1 MAPDKFR
8 CFLHESPTY
17 GDWINVVTAG
27 LILIGI
33 AFEILLLFT
42 VKDLP
47 LYGDEPDDVYK

>member
-1 MAPDKFR
+1 MAPDKFH
-8 CFLHESPTY
+8 CFLHESPNY

-33 AFEILLLFT
+33 IFEILLLFT